1 MLLNPKNTRQKMA
14 LRKISDLW
22 GIDKFHNTI
31 IPILWLKVDVH
42 VVHMGDVPLMHPH
55 EANDQVLVRDVIGT
69 CALWN

>member
-14 LRKISDLW
+14 SSKISGLW
-22 GIDKFHNTI
+22 SIDKFHNTN

-55 EANDQVLVRDVIGT
+55 EANDQVLVWDVIGT